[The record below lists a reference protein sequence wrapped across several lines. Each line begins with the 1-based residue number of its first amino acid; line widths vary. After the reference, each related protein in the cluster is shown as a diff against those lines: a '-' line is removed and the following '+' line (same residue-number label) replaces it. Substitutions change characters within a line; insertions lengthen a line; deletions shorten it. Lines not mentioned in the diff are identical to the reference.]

1 MKLTKSKL
9 QQIIKEE
16 MEFESETK
24 IPPQEILTNVIQQ
37 AVNSL
42 DIDYANDWKDYSG
55 GPEEI
60 NQKIAEFAVVLLDIM
75 GNPEISVDPGRS
87 HNEDFSQKQP
97 S

>member
-1 MKLTKSKL
+1 MKLTKSRL
-9 QQIIKEE
+9 QEIIKEE
-16 MEFESETK
+16 VEFESETK

-42 DIDYANDWKDYSG
+42 DIDYDSDWEDYSG
-55 GPEEI
+55 GPQEI
-60 NQKIAEFAVVLLDIM
+60 NQKISEFAVVLLDIM